1 MYIMS
6 TNNCKKVD
14 KYTIDEIGIP
24 SIVLMENAANEL
36 VNKVVKLGDKFIIF
50 CGNGNNGGD
59 GLAIARKLILKEKDV
74 YIVIINRKDKH
85 SRDFSINLNILKK
98 ITTNIAYINTDEDI
112 KGLIPIFSNYNIA
125 IDCIFGVGLNRK
137 LDSFYIKLIN
147 TINECAD
154 IKISVDVPSGLNAD
168 SGEIMG
174 ASIEADITYTFE
186 VMKRGFIEYK
196 ALSYLGELNV
206 LNIGIPEYAKKVNSE
221 NIFVLDRNQYAKLLK
236 KRSLYGHKGKYG
248 KVAIL
253 AGSKGYT
260 GAAYIAT
267 EACVKSG
274 AGLTTLVSS
283 KYVQDKLSCRLVEAM
298 TLDIEECDKVK
309 KLLSDSD
316 VIAMGPGMT
325 EEKLYKDIL
334 SDIGSYGDKFFVV
347 DAGALQLIARDKIIM
362 NALKGKAI
370 FTPHPGEMARLIG
383 KTISFVEENRI
394 EIAKR
399 YAKENEVIVVLK
411 GYNTII
417 TNGYDVYINNS
428 GNSKMAS
435 GGMGDCLTGIISA
448 LIGQSHSLIN
458 SALLGTYI
466 HGLAGEFASHEKY
479 CTVASEVIENISKVM
494 NYIAT

>member
-6 TNNCKKVD
+6 TNKCKKVD
-14 KYTIDEIGIP
+14 RYTIDEIGIP
-24 SIVLMENAANEL
+24 SIVLVENAANEI
-36 VNKVVKLGDKFIIF
+36 VNKVVNLGEKFIVF

-59 GLAIARKLILKEKDV
+59 GLAIARKLILKNKDV
-74 YIVIINRKDKH
+74 YVVIINRAGKC
-85 SRDFSINLNILKK
+85 SSDFSINLNILEK
-98 ITTNIAYINTDEDI
+98 ITTNIAYIKTDEDI
-112 KGLIPIFSNYNIA
+112 KSLMPTFNNYNIA
-125 IDCIFGVGLNRK
+125 IDCIFGVGLNRS

-147 TINECAD
+147 IINECAG
-154 IKISVDVPSGLNAD
+154 IKVSIDVPSGLNAD
-168 SGEIMG
+168 NGEIMG

-186 VMKRGFIEYK
+186 VIKRGFIEYK

-206 LNIGIPEYAKKVNSE
+206 LNIGIPEDAKKVNSE
-221 NIFVLDRNQYAKLLK
+221 NIFILDRDQYAQILK

-283 KYVQDKLSCRLVEAM
+283 KYVQDKLSCKLIEAM
-298 TLDIEECDKVK
+298 TLDIEESDKVK
-309 KLLSDSD
+309 KLLNDSD
-316 VIAMGPGMT
+316 VIAIGPGMT
-325 EEKLYKDIL
+325 EEKVYKDIL
-334 SDIGSYGDKFFVV
+334 SDIGNHGDKFFVV
-347 DAGALQLIARDKIIM
+347 DAGALQLIARDKSMM

-383 KTISFVEENRI
+383 KSISFVEDNRL
-394 EIAKR
+394 EVAKR
-399 YAKENEVIVVLK
+399 YAKENEIIVVLK
-411 GYNTII
+411 GYNTVI
-417 TNGYDVYINNS
+417 TDGNNVYINNS

-448 LIGQSHSLIN
+448 LIGQRHSLIN

-466 HGLAGEFASHEKY
+466 HGVAGEFASNEKY

-494 NYIAT
+494 NYIVG